1 MEVFMVNLKAVPEE
15 KDNIEVVVM
24 DDPGE
29 FEFQESYTTDT
40 EKEAIVK
47 HAEALCRASME
58 YSDYIAYLRANVGMD
73 ACAFF
78 NNISKS
84 NNKKIRI
91 EVHHAPLTLFDIIK
105 LVLDR
110 AIRTGEEINCML
122 LAEEATRIHYMNQV
136 GLIPLSKTLHEVV
149 HNSDKLVIPLYMI
162 YGDFRAFLN
171 MFSEELE
178 LKENKPIRDKIQRVI
193 DQTRELNEHSF
204 DILKE
209 KFTYI
214 DVDGF
219 QMPVKIEDKKDVEEK
234 ISEQKIA

>member
-1 MEVFMVNLKAVPEE
+1 MDTVKDQ
-15 KDNIEVVVM
+15 KDNIEVVVI
-24 DDPGE
+24 DNPGE
-29 FEFQESYTTDT
+29 FEFQESYETDT

-58 YSDYIAYLRANVGMD
+58 YSDYIAYLRSNVGMD

-78 NNISKS
+78 NNISKA

-91 EVHHAPLTLFDIIK
+91 EVHHAPLTLYDIIK

-110 AIRTGEEINCML
+110 TIRTGGEVNCML
-122 LAEEATRIHYMNQV
+122 LAEEAAHIHYMNQV

-149 HNSDKLVIPLYMI
+149 HNSDKLIIPMYMV
-162 YGDFRAFLN
+162 YGDFRAFLEN
-171 MFSEELE
+171 FSEELE
-178 LKENKPIRDKIQRVI
+178 MDENKHIKAKIQRII
-193 DQTRELNEHSF
+193 DQTRELNDKSF

-214 DVDGF
+214 TVDGF
-219 QMPVKIEDKKDVEEK
+219 EMPVKIEDKEDAKEEIK
-234 ISEQKIA
+234 KESAKVA

>member
-1 MEVFMVNLKAVPEE
+1 MSLKAVPEE
-15 KDNIEVVVM
+15 KENIEVVVM
-24 DDPGE
+24 DNPGE
-29 FEFQESYTTDT
+29 FEFTESYTTDT

-47 HAEALCRASME
+47 HTEALVRSSME
-58 YSDYIAYLRANVGMD
+58 YGDYIAYLRANVGMD

-78 NNISKS
+78 NNISKA

-91 EVHHAPLTLFDIIK
+91 EVHHAPLTLYDISK

-110 AIRTGEEINCML
+110 AIRTGDEVNCML
-122 LAEEATRIHYMNQV
+122 LAEQVTEIHYMNQV

-162 YGDFRAFLN
+162 YGDFRAFLD
-171 MFSEELE
+171 MFAEELDM
-178 LKENKPIRDKIQRVI
+178 KENANIRAKVERAIE
-193 DQTRELNEHSF
+193 QTKELNYHSF

-219 QMPVKIEDKKDVEEK
+219 QMPVKVEDKKDVENTVEK
-234 ISEQKIA
+234 NKAA